1 MVAKPERTSEAPQ
14 SAQAGGGPSII
25 SKDLEIIGNLKS
37 SGNIQID
44 GRIKG
49 EIRSNSVS
57 VSPTAHV
64 EGSILAQ
71 SVQVGGLVKG
81 RVEAPNVSI
90 LQSAKMLGD
99 VVHDVLEIEGGAHF
113 HGACQK
119 LGKAD

>member
-1 MVAKPERTSEAPQ
+1 MVAKNQGATEAPQ
-14 SAQAGGGPSII
+14 PSQSGGGPSVI

-49 EIRSNSVS
+49 EIRSNTVS
-57 VSPTAHV
+57 VSPSAQI

-99 VVHDVLEIEGGAHF
+99 VVHDVLEVEGGAHF

-119 LGKAD
+119 LNSGK